1 MVFPCCPSMLRT
13 INMLPACCTKY
24 GEENR
29 NEPSYLRTY
38 NRFSH
43 ATPCLKTHV
52 AGEYT
57 NTHAASSFDVVDPD
71 VNNTGRSA
79 RLLVDT
85 SSRDAQA
92 SHSSSS
98 SSFCIGRRRK
108 KLSLN
113 PAKSCGGRVAQWPA
127 TRCSSC
133 RCRFL
138 VCAQIKQRQ
147 LV

>member
-1 MVFPCCPSMLRT
+1 MVFPCRPFMLQT
-13 INMLPACCTKY
+13 INMATLPACYMKY

-29 NEPSYLRTY
+29 NKPSYLRTY

-43 ATPCLKTHV
+43 TTPCLKTHV

-57 NTHAASSFDVVDPD
+57 NTHAASSFDVVDLD

-92 SHSSSS
+92 SHSSKH
-98 SSFCIGRRRK
+98 RETPTTLK
-108 KLSLN
+108 KL
-113 PAKSCGGRVAQWPA
+113 
-127 TRCSSC
+127 
-133 RCRFL
+133 
-138 VCAQIKQRQ
+138 
-147 LV
+147 